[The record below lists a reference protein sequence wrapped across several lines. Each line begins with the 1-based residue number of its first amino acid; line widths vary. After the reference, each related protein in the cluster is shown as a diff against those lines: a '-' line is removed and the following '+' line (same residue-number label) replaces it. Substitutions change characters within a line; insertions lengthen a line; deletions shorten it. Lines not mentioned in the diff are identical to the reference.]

1 MLVKTKN
8 NMGAN
13 MSNTTKRIVAGIV
26 MVAIIGLIALL
37 QSWGVPAVR
46 WVAVIIAIGM
56 ITEMVLALLRAKASL
71 ITKDR
76 NYIAFFGFL
85 AWLII
90 VLLSAYNVG
99 SRPWIMLLLLMI
111 ICAADI
117 GAWFFGTILGGDK
130 MWEHISPH
138 KTWAG
143 QIAGIMCGTFASILY
158 GLLGTDAFLPQL
170 LWIGISV
177 SLLSQYG
184 DLTASWIKR
193 RLKLKDFGNIIPGHG
208 GFLDRF
214 DGWIYAL
221 PIIWFVMI

>member
-1 MLVKTKN
+1 MT
-8 NMGAN
+8 
-13 MSNTTKRIVAGIV
+13 NTTKRIIAGIV
-26 MVAIIGLIALL
+26 MAGIIGLIALL
-37 QSWGVPAVR
+37 QGWGVPAVR
-46 WVAVIIAIGM
+46 WISVIIALGM
-56 ITEMVLALLRAKASL
+56 IIEMFLAVKRTKFDL
-71 ITKDR
+71 INKNY
-76 NYIAFFGFL
+76 NYIVFPLFL

-90 VLLSAYNVG
+90 VLFAAYAVG
-99 SRPWIMLLLLMI
+99 AHPWKMLLLLMI
-111 ICAADI
+111 ICSADI
-117 GAWFFGTILGGDK
+117 GGWFFGNLFGGDK
-130 MWEHISPH
+130 MWERISPN

-143 QIAGIMCGTFASILY
+143 QIAGIICGTIASVMY
-158 GLLGTDAFLPQL
+158 GLLGADTFFPQL

-221 PIIWFVMI
+221 PLIWFVMM